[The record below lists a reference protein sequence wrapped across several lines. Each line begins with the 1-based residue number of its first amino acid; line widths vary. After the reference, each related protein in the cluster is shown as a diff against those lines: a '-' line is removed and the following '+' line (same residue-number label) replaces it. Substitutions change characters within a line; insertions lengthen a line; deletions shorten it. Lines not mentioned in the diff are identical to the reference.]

1 MQTLLSQKPITVI
14 RPLDHLNAAT
24 AGEFAQQL
32 TTAISGAEVVGVL
45 VDVGGVTFIDSAGLM
60 ALISGLK
67 QAKKIGRR
75 FSICSVSAG
84 IRMILELSQLDRV
97 FEIFENVESYE
108 LANSGYPTVVEVAN
122 L

>member
-1 MQTLLSQKPITVI
+1 MTLLAQEPITVI

-24 AGEFAQQL
+24 ARKFGQQL
-32 TTAISGAEVVGVL
+32 TTAIAAPGVVAVVVDLGA
-45 VDVGGVTFIDSAGLM
+45 VTFIDSAGLM

-67 QAKKIGRR
+67 QAKKMRRR

-97 FEIFENVESYE
+97 FEIFENVESFE
-108 LANSGYPTVVEVAN
+108 ATNSCVN
-122 L
+122 KHS